1 MHSHC
6 SNKKYISVIV
16 CISGL
21 IYWTDTAERKIQRA
35 TRNGRKIET
44 IISKGLHTAD
54 GIVIDSTGR
63 KVVKLIIIL

>member
-1 MHSHC
+1 M
-6 SNKKYISVIV
+6 
-16 CISGL
+16 ISGL

-35 TRNGRKIET
+35 NRNGKQNET

-63 KVVKLIIIL
+63 KVKLLKTPLQ